1 MSKKNPAEDLLAAVL
16 VILAIA
22 AIREFFQ
29 NDRNQLISARGKQ
42 VLGDEKM
49 MRKVN
54 KELEKHEKQGISGP
68 VVVDLE
74 H

>member
-1 MSKKNPAEDLLAAVL
+1 MSKKNSAEDLLAAVL